1 MVHTLEIVPQPDTLS
16 RPKQNRT
23 SKKKKIPN
31 ILKLTDLKSSSLTQ
45 IPATSFEYAIT
56 IACALPQRPRLGL
69 KPRVLTMLG
78 WPLPGR

>member
-23 SKKKKIPN
+23 SKKKKKIPN

-45 IPATSFEYAIT
+45 IPATSFEYAIM
-56 IACALPQRPRLGL
+56 IACALPQWGLNLGS
-69 KPRVLTMLG
+69 
-78 WPLPGR
+78 

>member
-1 MVHTLEIVPQPDTLS
+1 MVHTLEIVPQPVTLS

-23 SKKKKIPN
+23 LKKKIPN

-45 IPATSFEYAIT
+45 IPATSFEYAIM
-56 IACALPQRPRLGL
+56 IAYALPQCPRLGL

-78 WPLPGR
+78 